1 MRSIIPSILLKKG
14 VMNKSLQEKWVT
26 ITGYIL
32 ATDFTR
38 RGRVSEVSLETE
50 DFQQYIITPNQKGR
64 DLFDLLYSKVTV
76 HGVIS
81 GEDVHGNKII
91 KINEYKIN
99 DRVRLIND

>member
-1 MRSIIPSILLKKG
+1 MIDSSLLKKG
-14 VMNKSLQEKWVT
+14 DMDFHSQKYGVT

-38 RGRVSEVSLETE
+38 RGKVSEISLETE
-50 DFQQYIITPNQKGR
+50 DFQQYIITPNQKCK

-91 KINEYKIN
+91 KIDEYKIN
-99 DRVRLIND
+99 DRVQLINE